1 MNALLE
7 HLVALP
13 IVVPL
18 LAGAAM
24 LLLTEAQRT
33 ARVGI
38 AFLSGALQLTAAVV
52 LLYLTSDAAP
62 FIWQDGIGV
71 YSLGGWHAP
80 FGIVLVADRLSAVM
94 LTLEAVLGL
103 AVLTYSIARWDKP
116 GQPFHT
122 LLQFLMMGLN
132 GAFLTGDLF
141 NLFVFV
147 EILLAASYGLMLR
160 GAGATRVGAGLHY
173 LVVNIVA
180 SLLFLIGVAMI
191 YGVAGTLNMA
201 DLARR
206 FAGLSPEERTL
217 FDIGAA
223 ILGVAFLVKAGSW
236 PLNFWLPG
244 TYSVAVAPVGAAFA
258 LMTKVGVY
266 ALMRVGT
273 LMSEDE
279 AAASMLGVMMF
290 YFGLATLVTG
300 TIGMLAAHQLA
311 RFVSYS
317 VVVSTGIL
325 LAALGLGIE
334 ALTAPVLF
342 YLIISALTA
351 GTFFMLTGMTDRT
364 RNTPSTDLLAG
375 SPVPES
381 PFYTA
386 FGVRD
391 PDPYGTDDDV
401 GVAIPRAIAFLGLV
415 FVSCVLLVTG
425 LPPLPGFIA
434 KFALLSTAIDSAP
447 AVGLGGAAWAL
458 AAAVLASG
466 FAGVVALTRIGIRL
480 FWTVTART
488 TPRLR
493 VLEAAPAAFLVALCI
508 ALGTAASPIMQYLD
522 HAATSLHEPQDYIRN
537 VLAQVDSS
545 SQGTIP

>member
-1 MNALLE
+1 VNPVLE

-24 LLLTEAQRT
+24 LLLTESQRA
-33 ARVGI
+33 ARLTLAFTSIVVQI
-38 AFLSGALQLTAAVV
+38 AAAIV

-62 FIWQDGIGV
+62 FIWRNGIGV
-71 YSLGGWHAP
+71 YTLGGWPAP

-94 LTLEAVLGL
+94 LTLEAVLAF
-103 AVLTYSIARWDKP
+103 AVLLYSVARWDRP
-116 GQPFHT
+116 GQPFHS
-122 LLQFLMMGLN
+122 LMQFLMMGLN

-141 NLFVFV
+141 SLFVFV

-160 GAGATRVGAGLHY
+160 GVGATRVGIGLHY

-180 SLLFLIGVAMI
+180 SVLFLIGVAMI
-191 YGVAGTLNMA
+191 YGVMGTLNMA

-206 FAGLSPEERTL
+206 FTALAPEARTL
-217 FDIGAA
+217 FDTGAA
-223 ILGVAFLVKAGSW
+223 ILGVAFLVKAGTW

-244 TYSVAVAPVGAAFA
+244 TYSVAMAPVGAAFA

-290 YFGLATLVTG
+290 YFGFATLVTG
-300 TIGMLAAHQLA
+300 TFGMLAAQHLG
-311 RFVSYS
+311 RLVSYS

-325 LAALGLGIE
+325 LAALGLGLE
-334 ALTAPVLF
+334 ALTAPALF
-342 YLIISALTA
+342 YLIVSALTA
-351 GTFFMLTGMTDRT
+351 GIFFMLTGMTDRT
-364 RNTPSTDLLAG
+364 RSVPSAAA
-375 SPVPES
+375 PAEAPMPQS
-381 PFYTA
+381 PFYAA
-386 FGVRD
+386 FGVRE

-434 KFALLSTAIDSAP
+434 KFALLSTAIEAAP
-447 AVGLGGAAWAL
+447 AVGLGNAAWAL
-458 AAAVLASG
+458 AAAVLLSG
-466 FAGVVALTRIGIRL
+466 FAGVVALTRVGIRL

-493 VLEAAPAAFLVALCI
+493 VLEAAPVAFLVALCI
-508 ALGTAASPIMQYLD
+508 VLGTAASPIMQYLE
-522 HAATSLHEPQDYIRN
+522 HAAASLHEPQDYIRT
-537 VLAQVDSS
+537 VL
-545 SQGTIP
+545 SQTDTGAAGVAP

>member
-7 HLVALP
+7 QLVALP

-24 LLLTEAQRT
+24 LLLTESQR
-33 ARVGI
+33 ALRIGI
-38 AFLSGALQLTAAVV
+38 ALVSSLLQLSTAVV

-71 YSLGGWHAP
+71 YSLGSWPAP
-80 FGIVLVADRLSAVM
+80 FGIVLVADRVSAVM
-94 LTLEAVLGL
+94 LTLQAVLGL
-103 AVLTYSIARWDKP
+103 AVLTYSIARWDRP
-116 GQPFHT
+116 GQPFHS
-122 LLQFLMMGLN
+122 LLQFLSMGVN

-147 EILLAASYGLMLR
+147 EILLAASYGLALR
-160 GAGATRVGAGLHY
+160 GVGATRVGMGLHY
-173 LVVNIVA
+173 LVVNIMA

-191 YGVAGTLNMA
+191 YGIAGTLNMA
-201 DLARR
+201 DLASR
-206 FAGLSPEERTL
+206 FTMLAPNERTL
-217 FDIGAA
+217 FDTGAA
-223 ILGVAFLVKAGSW
+223 ILGIAFLIKAGTW

-244 TYSVAVAPVGAAFA
+244 TYSAAVAPVGASFA
-258 LMTKVGVY
+258 MFTKVGVY

-279 AAASMLGVMMF
+279 AAASMLGMMMF

-300 TIGMLAAHQLA
+300 TIGMLASHHLA
-311 RFVSYS
+311 RLVSYS
-317 VVVSTGIL
+317 LVASTGVL
-325 LAALGLGIE
+325 LAALGLGLE

-342 YLIISALTA
+342 YLIVSALTA
-351 GTFFMLTGMTDRT
+351 GTFYMVTGMTDRT
-364 RNTPSTDLLAG
+364 RSVPSAATPAEPPLPQA
-375 SPVPES
+375 

-386 FGVRD
+386 FGVRE
-391 PDPYGTDDDV
+391 PDPYGTDEEV
-401 GVAIPRAIAFLGLV
+401 GVAIPRAIVFLGLA

-434 KFALLSTAIDSAP
+434 KFALLSTA
-447 AVGLGGAAWAL
+447 L
-458 AAAVLASG
+458 AAAPAAGLDTAAWTLTTVVLASG
-466 FAGVVALTRIGIRL
+466 FAGVVALTRAGIRL

-493 VLEAAPAAFLVALCI
+493 VLEAAPVAFLVMLCVV
-508 ALGTAASPIMQYLD
+508 LGTAASPIMEYLD
-522 HAATSLHEPQDYIRN
+522 HAATSLHEPQEYIRN
-537 VLAQVDSS
+537 VLAPAA
-545 SQGTIP
+545 GTSRAAP